1 MSTTVDAAAAA
12 GDETGG
18 EANREGKKATANAA
32 TEEAGAGDGQQVG
45 GVCSPTALAV
55 SAVEKASQERIGDE
69 DAAAE
74 EASRQPG
81 ATFADAKGAGNS
93 STSPMST
100 SPRPSR
106 RVGASP
112 PSPSLSS
119 PGRRNEAASPVT
131 ATASAAA
138 AAAAAAA
145 ATTAAAKLLKQ
156 HQEQRAPGPMPA
168 NKRRLRIYPTGRNRT
183 SKWVTREI
191 AALDFLTGL
200 RMRNEAAIL
209 AQGTNGGGGGS
220 FGISADDETS
230 PSLLDSGS
238 GVGVSGDGSHRGG
251 GWGWDMQKE
260 KSSDDDDNNHGEAGV
275 AEVARGASYP
285 AVEGRAGKTGA
296 DGEAKEAKGIEGRSP
311 AGGGVTFA
319 DNNNDSDDSDSD
331 NGWLDQPLPSTGRGG
346 ASSGHVSAHRL
357 RGATTDRGGTGAS
370 AGIGGGGARVSGAG
384 FRRLRGR
391 EAAHV
396 RLPANFRHSMQA
408 LPGHSAAVVRQ
419 WEQGLTRQDRL
430 LEGRLFF
437 SCSKGY
443 PLMVSSVIHYK
454 PQEEQAKRARQKR
467 IDERGA
473 EAFQIPK
480 RDWRGFSYAHLLPAS
495 VGAPGVDSTVGST
508 AGGATA
514 AILGG
519 GGGGGGG
526 VESEGEGTIGG
537 GSVSGGG
544 GIGDGGDGAGGE
556 KIPYKAGFL
565 DDPALK
571 VGRHRHM
578 TKGDRNTGPVVSSV
592 LLFVKPRVLKDEL
605 NTRFR
610 EEHPLLPPSLTLS
623 KIRSVKRQA
632 LLGCY
637 RAGMEV
643 STVALACIYFERLC
657 LAGVVTKPNRR
668 LAMAACLA
676 IAYKFN
682 EAVLEGVSKLPA
694 LWAFID
700 QEWQVSKK
708 RVLEAEFGVLVQL
721 SFDLHEDPRDIF
733 HHFVLLLKMVES
745 NATLYL
751 GEEMMGLHQE
761 SLETFFREGTNED
774 GARTVSG
781 AAAASTAGGG
791 GQDSPGGGRPVSDS
805 GTAGADAAGRARVHD
820 SQQRSP
826 FLETPAWLQRRPT
839 NRTRWLA
846 GWRAGFAQENDP
858 GTGAGQQ
865 PLHAPAPAAGA
876 TADRWSKAAATAKLE
891 KLRQAGQGLGKVTRQ
906 RSQRLNKDVRSGA
919 SSLLAHGISSTQ
931 RRRRRRRMEA

>member
-1 MSTTVDAAAAA
+1 MSTADAAAAA

-18 EANREGKKATANAA
+18 HAMPEGKNANTNATM
-32 TEEAGAGDGQQVG
+32 EESGGGDEQQVG
-45 GVCSPTALAV
+45 GVCPPTAVYV
-55 SAVEKASQERIGDE
+55 SAAEEASQERIVDDHKSK

-74 EASRQPG
+74 AGRHPS
-81 ATFADAKGAGNS
+81 ATFADAKSVGDS
-93 STSPMST
+93 SSSPMLT
-100 SPRPSR
+100 SLPPSHR
-106 RVGASP
+106 IGAP
-112 PSPSLSS
+112 LPSPSLSL
-119 PGRRNEAASPVT
+119 PRRRNEAASPLG

-138 AAAAAAA
+138 AAEA
-145 ATTAAAKLLKQ
+145 AAAKLLKQ
-156 HQEQRAPGPMPA
+156 HQEQRASGLMPA
-168 NKRRLRIYPTGRNRT
+168 NKRRLRIYPTGRNRN

-200 RMRNEAAIL
+200 KMRNEAAIL
-209 AQGTNGGGGGS
+209 AQGTSGGGGGGGGE
-220 FGISADDETS
+220 FGTSADDESS
-230 PSLLDSGS
+230 PPLLDSGS
-238 GVGVSGDGSHRGG
+238 GVGALGDRSRRGGG
-251 GWGWDMQKE
+251 GWGWDMQNE
-260 KSSDDDDNNHGEAGV
+260 KSSDDDNNNHGEAA
-275 AEVARGASYP
+275 AEVARGAYP
-285 AVEGRAGKTGA
+285 AAESRAGATGA
-296 DGEAKEAKGIEGRSP
+296 GGEAKEAKDIEGRSSTP
-311 AGGGVTFA
+311 TAGGVTFA
-319 DNNNDSDDSDSD
+319 GNETKNNSDDSDSD

-357 RGATTDRGGTGAS
+357 RVATTGRGGTGTS
-370 AGIGGGGARVSGAG
+370 DGIGGGGARVSGAG

-396 RLPANFRHSMQA
+396 RLPANFRHSMQV

-473 EAFQIPK
+473 EAFQIPR

-495 VGAPGVDSTVGST
+495 TCAPGGDSSVGST
-508 AGGATA
+508 AGGAIV
-514 AILGG
+514 AIL
-519 GGGGGGG
+519 GGGGG
-526 VESEGEGTIGG
+526 VESEREGTVGG
-537 GSVSGGG
+537 GSVSGAG
-544 GIGDGGDGAGGE
+544 GIGDGGDGAGSD
-556 KIPYKAGFL
+556 KMPYKAGFL

-605 NTRFR
+605 NARFR
-610 EEHPLLPPSLTLS
+610 EEHPMLPPSLTLS

-682 EAVLEGVSKLPA
+682 EAMLEGVSKLPA

-781 AAAASTAGGG
+781 ATAAAAATAGVD
-791 GQDSPGGGRPVSDS
+791 QDSPGGGRPVSDN
-805 GTAGADAAGRARVHD
+805 GAAGADAAGRPRVHT
-820 SQQRSP
+820 SQRSP

-846 GWRAGFAQENDP
+846 GWRAGFAQDDP
-858 GTGAGQQ
+858 GTGARKQ
-865 PLHAPAPAAGA
+865 PLHAPAPAAGDA
-876 TADRWSKAAATAKLE
+876 ADRWSKAGPTAKLE

-906 RSQRLNKDVRSGA
+906 RSQRLNKDVRSGV
-919 SSLLAHGISSTQ
+919 SSLLAHGISST
-931 RRRRRRRMEA
+931 RRGQRRRRMES

>member
-1 MSTTVDAAAAA
+1 MSTVDAAASA

-18 EANREGKKATANAA
+18 EAKPEDKNANTNAT
-32 TEEAGAGDGQQVG
+32 TEEVGGGDEQQVG
-45 GVCSPTALAV
+45 EARPRTAVAV
-55 SAVEKASQERIGDE
+55 SAASEASQELIVDE
-69 DAAAE
+69 DHKRKDAAAE
-74 EASRQPG
+74 AGRQPS
-81 ATFADAKGAGNS
+81 ATFSDAQSVGNS
-93 STSPMST
+93 SSSPML
-100 SPRPSR
+100 
-106 RVGASP
+106 ASP
-112 PSPSLSS
+112 PPSHCIAAPLPSLSLSS
-119 PGRRNEAASPVT
+119 PPRRNEAASPAA

-138 AAAAAAA
+138 AAEAA
-145 ATTAAAKLLKQ
+145 ATLLKQ
-156 HQEQRAPGPMPA
+156 HQEQRAPGLMPA
-168 NKRRLRIYPTGRNRT
+168 NKRRLRIYPTGRNRN

-200 RMRNEAAIL
+200 KMRNEAAIL
-209 AQGTNGGGGGS
+209 AQGASGGGGGGD
-220 FGISADDETS
+220 FGVSADDETS

-238 GVGVSGDGSHRGG
+238 GVGTSGDSSRRGGG

-260 KSSDDDDNNHGEAGV
+260 KSSDDDNNNHDEAA
-275 AEVARGASYP
+275 AEVARGAYP
-285 AVEGRAGKTGA
+285 AAEGRGGTTGA
-296 DGEAKEAKGIEGRSP
+296 GGEAKEEKGVEGRSSTP
-311 AGGGVTFA
+311 TGGGVTFA
-319 DNNNDSDDSDSD
+319 DNENNNNSDDSDSD

-346 ASSGHVSAHRL
+346 ASSGHVSARRL
-357 RGATTDRGGTGAS
+357 RGANTGHGGMGAS

-396 RLPANFRHSMQA
+396 RLPANFRHSMQV

-495 VGAPGVDSTVGST
+495 TGAPGGDSSVGST

-519 GGGGGGG
+519 GGAG

-537 GSVSGGG
+537 GSVSGAG
-544 GIGDGGDGAGGE
+544 GIGDGGDGAGSE
-556 KIPYKAGFL
+556 KMPYKAGFL

-605 NTRFR
+605 NARFR

-643 STVALACIYFERLC
+643 STVALASIYFERLC

-781 AAAASTAGGG
+781 AAAAAAAAATAGG

-805 GTAGADAAGRARVHD
+805 GAAGADAAGRPRVHD
-820 SQQRSP
+820 SQQRYP

-858 GTGAGQQ
+858 GAGAGKQ
-865 PLHAPAPAAGA
+865 PLHAPAPAAGEA
-876 TADRWSKAAATAKLE
+876 ADRWSKAAATAKLE

-906 RSQRLNKDVRSGA
+906 RSQRLNKDVRSGV
-919 SSLLAHGISSTQ
+919 SSLLAHGISSTRQ
-931 RRRRRRRMEA
+931 GRRRRRMES